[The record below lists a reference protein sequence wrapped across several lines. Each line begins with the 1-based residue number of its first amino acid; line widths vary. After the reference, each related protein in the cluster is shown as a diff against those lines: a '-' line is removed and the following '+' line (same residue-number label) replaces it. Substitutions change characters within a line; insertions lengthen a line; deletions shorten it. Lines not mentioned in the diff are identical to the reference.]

1 MAENITKILIRQ
13 GTDIQRRTAN
23 VTGIVFNSGE
33 PAYCVDTK
41 RLYIGD
47 GSTSGGNAIGIQ
59 NLGYV
64 PVLFGNYFNGF
75 SFEGY
80 QAFASKG
87 AAVGDIIYDADTR
100 SLYALTG
107 LTSFPPIT
115 ADLKQYD
122 FSTLINN
129 SQFEYN
135 TSKQLQIKNG
145 GVGNN
150 QLALNIVDGVTLT
163 KPAFN
168 APLAVKLNG
177 IENQYLAKSS
187 GNTLKGN
194 FTNIN
199 NDQQDF
205 FVPPGTVVGRTNTSL
220 LTAFTFSY
228 ILSEATFASSN
239 GITINQ
245 AVSPPVWSL
254 DSSIFTIT
262 PVSIELLKN
271 TTIQGFANVTGN
283 LIVGG
288 NVQCTGDVIA
298 YYTPSDQTIKEN
310 VKGLSSPLDKID
322 ALNGYEFTFNNK
334 APLHLQNKVSYGVI
348 AQEVEKILPHA
359 IDYREHT
366 GIKGVNYE
374 SLIAVLIEGIKELRK
389 EIKKLKNEV

>member
-13 GTDIQRRTAN
+13 GTDVQRRTAN
-23 VTGIVFNSGE
+23 ITGIVFNSGE

-64 PVLFGNYFNGF
+64 PVLFGNYVNGF

-80 QAFASKG
+80 QKFATKG
-87 AAVGDIIYDADTR
+87 AAVGDLIYDADTR

-107 LTSFPPIT
+107 VTSFPPLT
-115 ADLKQYD
+115 SDLKQYD
-122 FSTLINN
+122 FSTLIND

-135 TSKQLQIKNG
+135 TSKQLQIRNG

-150 QLALNIVDGVTLT
+150 QLSLSIVDGTTLT
-163 KPAFN
+163 KPAQN

-194 FTNIN
+194 FTNIV

-205 FVPPGTVVGRTNTSL
+205 FVPPGTVVGRTATSL
-220 LTAFTFSY
+220 LTAYSYSY
-228 ILSEATFASSN
+228 ILKEATFAAAN
-239 GITINQ
+239 GIVIDQLST
-245 AVSPPVWSL
+245 PPVWKL
-254 DSSIFTIT
+254 DTSIFTIT
-262 PVSIELLKN
+262 NVSIGLNRN

-298 YYTPSDQTIKEN
+298 YYTPSDSRLKEN
-310 VKGLSSPLDKID
+310 ITVISSPLDKID
-322 ALNGYEFTFNNK
+322 ALNGYEFTFNSQ
-334 APLHLQNKVSYGVI
+334 APMHLQNKISYGVI
-348 AQEVEKILPHA
+348 AQEVEKVMPHA
-359 IDYREHT
+359 IDERPM
-366 GIKGVNYE
+366 GDIKGVNYD
-374 SLIAVLIEGIKELRK
+374 SLIALLIEGIKELRK
-389 EIKKLKNEV
+389 EIKKLRNEV